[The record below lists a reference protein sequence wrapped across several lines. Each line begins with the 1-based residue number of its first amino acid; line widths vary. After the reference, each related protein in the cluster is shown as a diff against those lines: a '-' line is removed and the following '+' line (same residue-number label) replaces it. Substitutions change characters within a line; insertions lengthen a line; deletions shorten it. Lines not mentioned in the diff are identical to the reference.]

1 MRCPTVPA
9 TPSVSVTIVTWNS
22 RRHIGPCL
30 ESVLRQTV
38 RPKQIVVVDNAS
50 TDGTLEALEEFADR
64 VRIVRNGA
72 NTGFAAGQNQAIAAT
87 DSDWVLTLN
96 PDVLLKPGFIQS
108 LLDAAASDPRI
119 GTVCGKLFSIRPDF
133 SLFEEPRLDSTGI
146 YFTPALRHLDRGWR
160 EPDGDNRYVQPEFVF
175 GACAAAAL
183 FRRELIED
191 ISLEDGFF
199 DPDFF
204 AYREDA
210 DVAWRAQLAGWRC
223 LYAPSATAYHVRR
236 VTPENRHS
244 LPAFINM
251 HSVKNRFLMRVKN
264 ITAPLYWR
272 NLGAIMARDLMVLGG
287 CLLREPSSLPA
298 FWHFLR
304 ALPRA
309 IEKRRQVMARRRVSE
324 EYMASWFSDRPAAH
338 RAREVAATVSSAA

>member
-1 MRCPTVPA
+1 MRRASPPA
-9 TPSVSVTIVTWNS
+9 TPTVSVTIVTWNS
-22 RRHIGPCL
+22 GRHIGRCL
-30 ESVLRQTV
+30 EAVLAQTV
-38 RPKQIVVVDNAS
+38 RPTEVVVVDNAS
-50 TDGTLEALEEFADR
+50 TDGTLEAVEAFGNR
-64 VRIVRNGA
+64 VRLIRNRVNA
-72 NTGFAAGQNQAIAAT
+72 GFAAAQNQAIVST
-87 DSDWVLTLN
+87 RSDWVLTLN
-96 PDVLLKPGFIQS
+96 PDTLLKPGFVQA
-108 LLDAAASDPRI
+108 LLEAAGADSCI
-119 GTVCGKLFSIRPDF
+119 GTVCGKLLSIRPDF

-160 EPDGDNRYVQPEFVF
+160 EPDNDNRYVQPEFVF

-223 LYAPSATAYHVRR
+223 LYTPAAEAYHVRR
-236 VTPENRHS
+236 VTPDNRRS
-244 LPAFINM
+244 VPAFINM

-272 NLGAIMARDLMVLGG
+272 NFGAILARDLLVIGG

-309 IEKRRQVMARRRVSE
+309 LDKRRQVMARRRVSDD
-324 EYMASWFSDRPAAH
+324 YIASWFSGQPAAQ
-338 RAREVAATVSSAA
+338 RAPEVASAVSTAA